1 MTQLLLLAAVVA
13 GGCMAVAP
21 AGAPASEGQARIT
34 VERGDTYSVSALFD
48 GDASEALTYR
58 LEVVREGTAGRSKS
72 AQGGAFESA
81 AGRTD
86 TLSTVRV
93 SAGPGDRFE
102 AHLVVSRGDIVVSE
116 THIEE
121 TVQ

>member
-1 MTQLLLLAAVVA
+1 
-13 GGCMAVAP
+13 MAI
-21 AGAPASEGQARIT
+21 APASGPASGGLASDGQARIA

-58 LEVVREGTAGRSKS
+58 LEVIREGTAGRSRS

-93 SAGPGDRFE
+93 SAAPGDRFE
-102 AHLVVSRGDIVVSE
+102 AHLLVSRGDVTISE
-116 THIEE
+116 TRVDE